1 MSAASDAG
9 LNFSSKMSSSET
21 TSIMSDTELNISQ
34 LIFLLQILRYKLESK
49 LFDLE
54 YKMKELCGETISP
67 QFGEYIYIYS

>member
-1 MSAASDAG
+1 
-9 LNFSSKMSSSET
+9 
-21 TSIMSDTELNISQ
+21 MSDTELNISQ

-67 QFGEYIYIYS
+67 QFGEYIYIFIKLVPNLDQCYSRYVIKFLF

>member
-1 MSAASDAG
+1 
-9 LNFSSKMSSSET
+9 
-21 TSIMSDTELNISQ
+21 MSDTELNISQ

-67 QFGEYIYIYS
+67 QFGEYIYIYIYS